1 MLFPTL
7 RFALFFFLVFFL
19 YWYVFRLKKQRVVLL
34 VCAGYFFYACWD
46 WHFCILLFGVSA
58 LSAVA
63 GFLLGIQKNYVPR
76 TVTMIVGTVLHILFL
91 GFFKY
96 FYDITSF
103 LNDAVFD
110 GQLYSP
116 LLQNLQQYSLLL
128 PVGISYYTFRSMS
141 YIFDIYLCKMRPVKS
156 FAELLLYI
164 SFFPQLA
171 SGPIVKAE
179 AFFTAL
185 PENLTRDSEP
195 AAKPIEFDRS
205 ALLIL
210 SGLYKKT
217 VLATFLSVLA
227 VDPVFAN
234 PARCN
239 TLELIIGLL
248 SYTFVIYCDF
258 SGYSDMAI
266 GIGLLL
272 GFQTPQNFNRPYVSR
287 SVSEFWRRWHI
298 SFSSWLRDY
307 VYFSFG
313 GSRYGLFRTALAL
326 IGTMLIAGI
335 WHGSSFTFVLWGLL
349 QGLACAAERIVSV
362 VAKERRAAA
371 VSQGG
376 CADADRFRIAPDRVQ
391 PNAFASATAADEPVS
406 DTVDDTAGAAAYI
419 ACFRGS
425 NAVRKL
431 LQLCSKRKDTI
442 RQLLRLAGVFLFINI
457 SWLIFR
463 SASIREISLY
473 LFSFK
478 NITRPIRT
486 VHWFVLVP
494 LAAAFLLQ
502 VPGEDIRRK
511 SFAWYIRLP
520 VAVKVFAVVFFFIV
534 LNIVSTSGIAPFI
547 YFGF

>member
-7 RFALFFFLVFFL
+7 RFALFFSLVFFL

-34 VCAGYFFYACWD
+34 VCASYFFYACWD
-46 WHFCILLFGVSA
+46 WRFCILLFTVSGVS
-58 LSAVA
+58 
-63 GFLLGIQKNYVPR
+63 GIFGYLLGIQKNYIPR
-76 TVTMIVGTVLHILFL
+76 TVTMAAATVLHILFL

-96 FYDITSF
+96 FYDISAF
-103 LNDAVFD
+103 FNYALFNGRMDV
-110 GQLYSP
+110 P
-116 LLQNLQQYSLLL
+116 LLQRLQEYSLLL

-141 YIFDIYLCKMRPVKS
+141 YIFDIYFCKMRPVKS
-156 FAELLLYI
+156 FLELLLYI

-185 PENLTRDSEP
+185 PESLTRDSEQNV
-195 AAKPIEFDRS
+195 KPIAFDRS
-205 ALLIL
+205 VLLIL
-210 SGLYKKT
+210 SGLYKKM

-234 PARCN
+234 PAQCN
-239 TLELIIGLL
+239 TLELLIGLV

-272 GFQTPQNFNRPYVSR
+272 GFEAPQNFNRPYLSQ

-335 WHGSSFTFVLWGLL
+335 WHGASIPFVLWGLL
-349 QGLACAAERIVSV
+349 QGLACAAERIAAVLG
-362 VAKERRAAA
+362 KERRTAAGA
-371 VSQGG
+371 AEEGIRGESETS
-376 CADADRFRIAPDRVQ
+376 
-391 PNAFASATAADEPVS
+391 FASAGTVYRAAVDKPLS
-406 DTVDDTAGAAAYI
+406 GTVRFAGRSFDLKKA
-419 ACFRGS
+419 
-425 NAVRKL
+425 
-431 LQLCSKRKDTI
+431 
-442 RQLLRLAGVFLFINI
+442 LRHSGIFVFINI

-463 SASIREISLY
+463 SNTVREITLY
-473 LFSFK
+473 LSSLK
-478 NITRPIRT
+478 NIAQPLRT

-502 VPGEDIRRK
+502 LPKEETRRTY
-511 SFAWYIRLP
+511 FARYVRLP
-520 VAVKVFAVVFFFIV
+520 LAVKAAAIVLFFIG

>member
-7 RFALFFFLVFFL
+7 TFALFFFLVFFL
-19 YWYVFRLKKQRVVLL
+19 YWYVFRLKKQRVMLL
-34 VCAGYFFYACWD
+34 VCASYFFYGCWD
-46 WHFCILLFGVSA
+46 WRFCILLFGMSV
-58 LSAVA
+58 LS
-63 GFLLGIQKNYVPR
+63 GIIGHILGIQKDYVPR
-76 TVTMIVGTVLHILFL
+76 TITMTTGTVLHILFL

-96 FYDITSF
+96 FYNLTSF
-103 LNDAVFD
+103 LNYQLFN
-110 GQLYSP
+110 GQLASP
-116 LLQNLQQYSLLL
+116 LLQTMQQYSLLL

-141 YIFDIYLCKMRPVKS
+141 YIFDIYLCKMRPVSS
-156 FAELLLYI
+156 FSDLLLYI

-171 SGPIVKAE
+171 SGPIVQAE

-185 PENLTRDSEP
+185 PQNLTKDSEP
-195 AAKPIEFDRS
+195 VAKSIEFDRS
-205 ALLIL
+205 TLLIL
-210 SGLYKKT
+210 SGLYKKII
-217 VLATFLSVLA
+217 LATFLSVLA

-234 PARCN
+234 PAQCN

-248 SYTFVIYCDF
+248 AYTFVIYCDF

-272 GFQTPQNFNRPYVSR
+272 GFDAPQNFNRPYISQ

-335 WHGSSFTFVLWGLL
+335 WHGSTLPFVLWGLL
-349 QGLACAAERIVSV
+349 QGLACAGERMISTIF
-362 VAKERRAAA
+362 
-371 VSQGG
+371 QT
-376 CADADRFRIAPDRVQ
+376 DADSKQSTALRRFIRI
-391 PNAFASATAADEPVS
+391 S
-406 DTVDDTAGAAAYI
+406 GI
-419 ACFRGS
+419 
-425 NAVRKL
+425 
-431 LQLCSKRKDTI
+431 
-442 RQLLRLAGVFLFINI
+442 FLFINV

-463 SASIREISLY
+463 SSSVREILLYFSSL
-473 LFSFK
+473 K
-478 NITRPIRT
+478 NIMHPIRT

-502 VPGEDIRRK
+502 LPSHTTRCK
-511 SFAWYIRLP
+511 YFARYVQMPL
-520 VAVKVFAVVFFFIV
+520 ALKTAAVVLFFIA